1 MLKTYNMLVNLNRRA
16 TAPIAS
22 TPAHFH
28 LRKPGLQIRRTAA
41 MAPAAAGKTLVSFDV
56 DGTLIRSRGVS
67 ANKLHKDAYAQA
79 FKEIFNLDTHIDV
92 IQHHGST
99 DPLIAIM
106 VLEHHGISKE
116 DALKKMPQLN
126 ECMIKYYLEYAKT
139 RAGEGLEKLAGVE
152 ELLKALKAHPDAV
165 SCLVTGNLEPIGW
178 AKMEALG
185 LLGLF
190 SEPRFG
196 GFGTDFC
203 SGDTAETWKDR
214 TELVRFA
221 AHKGRVALKLD
232 GENGAPLG
240 DLASLAGSNE
250 GLDKGWSSRVHVG
263 DTPMDIKAALA
274 AGAKALGVATGVF
287 SKEQLEACAPGNPN
301 LVVVES
307 FENTAAT
314 LAAMG
319 LSPSKVAAN

>member
-1 MLKTYNMLVNLNRRA
+1 MLANLNRRL
-16 TAPIAS
+16 S
-22 TPAHFH
+22 TPLSSTPSHH
-28 LRKPGLQIRRTAA
+28 LSKPSVTRRAAA
-41 MAPAAAGKTLVSFDV
+41 MAPATAGKTLVSFDV
-56 DGTLIRSRGVS
+56 DGTLIRSRGLS

-152 ELLKALKAHPDAV
+152 ELLRALKAHPDAV
-165 SCLVTGNLEPIGW
+165 SCL
-178 AKMEALG
+178 
-185 LLGLF
+185 
-190 SEPRFG
+190 
-196 GFGTDFC
+196 
-203 SGDTAETWKDR
+203 
-214 TELVRFA
+214 A

-240 DLASLAGSNE
+240 DLASLAGKNE
-250 GLDKGWSSRVHVG
+250 GLDNGWSSRVHVG

-307 FENTAAT
+307 FEDTAAT